1 MTREN
6 QEILRRILARE
17 PEYNH
22 LEWDRQWEENE
33 QFMDNIARYPR
44 DWWEI
49 EQEEKQRRKEELR
62 EVCFQ
67 IRVRVRIRISV
78 GVRIRNS
85 VGVRIKD

>member
-44 DWWEI
+44 NWWGAGAGGDTEAQGGA
-49 EQEEKQRRKEELR
+49 ERGQFTCL
-62 EVCFQ
+62 CATLLL
-67 IRVRVRIRISV
+67 
-78 GVRIRNS
+78 
-85 VGVRIKD
+85 